1 MRHAY
6 QLFTPSSSKAIL
18 IHYIGDEKAAIKF
31 PHGNATKHLSRPHIR
46 TCPSVLRSLEKEC
59 QHTTTAKVYRSHITQ
74 VPAPTHLP
82 VMQPRNTKQVKNIR
96 SKMLERQRLSHDAL
110 YNLHELATDM
120 PYFVH
125 AIRTHPDL
133 VCVCAHKALLEELD
147 RVLLVESSSP
157 QLLSYDTTFQ
167 LGDFYISTLTFRHT
181 LFEEAPVIPAAFL
194 LHERK
199 LKECHEELFSIC
211 CKLVPSL
218 AKTAKPI
225 VTDEEQAYVA
235 TIGKYLPAAPHLRC
249 WNHLFQDAM
258 RWLRSHGAPSD
269 DVSVYLSDMRALFH
283 LPAREEYTQRLKQ
296 MAQRWSAPFFDYY
309 RTNIHPD
316 IELIARWSIEPH
328 GVYDPYSGV
337 TNNQAEGINYVLKEL
352 QQWREA
358 PVDCMVWPYT
368 TYRDTT
374 GWRLHVVNKALETT
388 TCTNSSLV

>member
-6 QLFTPSSSKAIL
+6 QLLTPSSSKAIL

-120 PYFVH
+120 PDFVH
-125 AIRTHPDL
+125 AICTHPDL

-181 LFEEAPVIPAAFL
+181 LFEEAPV
-194 LHERK
+194 
-199 LKECHEELFSIC
+199 
-211 CKLVPSL
+211 
-218 AKTAKPI
+218 
-225 VTDEEQAYVA
+225 
-235 TIGKYLPAAPHLRC
+235 
-249 WNHLFQDAM
+249 
-258 RWLRSHGAPSD
+258 
-269 DVSVYLSDMRALFH
+269 
-283 LPAREEYTQRLKQ
+283 
-296 MAQRWSAPFFDYY
+296 
-309 RTNIHPD
+309 
-316 IELIARWSIEPH
+316 
-328 GVYDPYSGV
+328 
-337 TNNQAEGINYVLKEL
+337 
-352 QQWREA
+352 
-358 PVDCMVWPYT
+358 
-368 TYRDTT
+368 
-374 GWRLHVVNKALETT
+374 
-388 TCTNSSLV
+388 NSSCLSTA